1 MKTYRVE
8 VTEISR
14 PVTVKEKINLKDTTS
29 AIRLDQATL
38 TDGRVMID
46 FDMWAILTV
55 HNEASED
62 KEYNQY
68 VILDKT
74 GNKYVTGSNNFWQ
87 SFMEIYE
94 EMKDEEEDWGV
105 VAYRVPS
112 KKYQGKDFMT
122 CAII

>member
-1 MKTYRVE
+1 MKTYKTE
-8 VTEISR
+8 VTETSR
-14 PVTVKEKINLKDTTS
+14 PVSAKERISLKDTTS

-46 FDMWAILTV
+46 FDMWAVLTV
-55 HNEASED
+55 HNDMSED
-62 KEYNQY
+62 KEYQQY
-68 VILDKT
+68 ILVDKE
-74 GNKYVTGSNNFWQ
+74 GNRYVTGSNNFWQ

-94 EMKDEEEDWGV
+94 EMKEEEEDWGV

-112 KKYQGKDFMT
+112 KKYQGKDFLT

>member
-1 MKTYRVE
+1 MKTYRTE
-8 VTEISR
+8 VTETSR

-112 KKYQGKDFMT
+112 KK
-122 CAII
+122 

>member
-1 MKTYRVE
+1 MKTYRTE
-8 VTEISR
+8 VTETSR
-14 PVTVKEKINLKDTTS
+14 PVSVKEKINLKDTTS

-68 VILDKT
+68 VILDKS

-87 SFMEIYE
+87 SFMEIYD
-94 EMKDEEEDWGV
+94 EMKDEEENWGV

-112 KKYQGKDFMT
+112 KKYQGKDFLT

>member
-1 MKTYRVE
+1 MKTYITE
-8 VTEISR
+8 VTETSR
-14 PVTVKEKINLKDTTS
+14 PVSVKEKINLKDTTS

-62 KEYNQY
+62 KEYQQY
-68 VILDKT
+68 VILDKS
-74 GNKYVTGSNNFWQ
+74 GNKYLTGSNNFWQ

-94 EMKDEEEDWGV
+94 EMKDEEEQWGV

-112 KKYQGKDFMT
+112 KKYQGKDFLT

>member
-112 KKYQGKDFMT
+112 KKYQGKDFLT